1 MQPEDYLV
9 SLIGHEGP
17 GSILSELKRRGWST
31 SLNCDHVNYARGFG
45 FFEIKADFTDDGFKN
60 LDEIVKLIFQ
70 YLNLVRDLG
79 VKETVFEELRELRDI
94 EFRFEDEESPISLVK
109 KLSSAMR
116 FYPMEDVLTA
126 SSGVMNGE
134 YRPDLINYV
143 LEMLNPKNVR
153 VVVVDQSSFYKCVF
167 T

>member
-1 MQPEDYLV
+1 
-9 SLIGHEGP
+9 
-17 GSILSELKRRGWST
+17 
-31 SLNCDHVNYARGFG
+31 
-45 FFEIKADFTDDGFKN
+45 

-70 YLNLVRDLG
+70 YLNLIRDLG
-79 VKETVFEELRELRDI
+79 VKATVFEELKDLRDI

-109 KLSSAMR
+109 KLSSALR

-153 VVVVDQSSFYKCVF
+153 VVIVDQSSFYKCVF